1 MLRQQCRRER
11 MDGEGEGAG
20 STRSFPTL
28 SLFTYVDVP
37 YMRVSQIRSIYEG
50 ISMVTTSI
58 RRIEEALIQLQYA
71 LGDYY
76 TSREQNVDSAFTV
89 LEAPLYGLRVNL
101 NSALSAISHVAAD
114 PEIGN
119 AKHTAR

>member
-1 MLRQQCRRER
+1 

-101 NSALSAISHVAAD
+101 NSALSAISHIAAD

-119 AKHTAR
+119 AKNAAR